1 MTRFVSASLR
11 PSPRSLTRD
20 RTRQRDALQ
29 LQFKSVWRPL
39 YEHAHLMARRRAR
52 IRTRDHYC
60 TSRWWNHHSIDG
72 GSTDD
77 GSTCPITHHPHAFH
91 AHDPRVSIIYHTH
104 RDRLVSTHLDPP
116 AQLDPRHDG
125 DGSHFARIRA
135 RADRDALGA
144 RAARC
149 VDARCDDDGVRA
161 FGIGRRKAVDARRR
175 RRRRSTDRRSTEAG
189 RGSDTRRRYAIGA
202 NGRRRRVPRARDDG
216 TGETRERR
224 RGVFYVYIDDRLVRA
239 SGASRAVDGTRHGR
253 RTDERTID
261 RTTERWGD
269 REVEGVSSIVES

>member
-29 LQFKSVWRPL
+29 LQFKSVWRSL
-39 YEHAHLMARRRAR
+39 YEHARLIACRRAR

-60 TSRWWNHHSIDG
+60 TSRWCNHHSIDG

-77 GSTCPITHHPHAFH
+77 GSACPITHHPHAFH
-91 AHDPRVSIIYHTH
+91 AHDPPCIDYYVSHP
-104 RDRLVSTHLDPP
+104 DRLDRSGSSRPTSTHP

-144 RAARC
+144 RAARY

-161 FGIGRRKAVDARRR
+161 FGIGRWKAVDARRR

-202 NGRRRRVPRARDDG
+202 TRGMKTRSSRAR
-216 TGETRERR
+216 
-224 RGVFYVYIDDRLVRA
+224 
-239 SGASRAVDGTRHGR
+239 
-253 RTDERTID
+253 
-261 RTTERWGD
+261 
-269 REVEGVSSIVES
+269 